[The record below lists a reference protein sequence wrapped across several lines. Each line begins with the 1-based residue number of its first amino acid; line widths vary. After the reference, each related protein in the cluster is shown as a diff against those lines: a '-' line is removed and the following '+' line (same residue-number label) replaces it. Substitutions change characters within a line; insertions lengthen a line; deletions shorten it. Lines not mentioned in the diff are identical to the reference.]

1 MPDHTVQLNYTPDG
15 FTPTPN
21 PIRVKTGH
29 TIHFKLGAGP
39 ANGTVRITFQDPQ
52 LFSAGHFRT
61 GDEDVRVTGNAA
73 RPRKALGMLA
83 TSYPFGELPC
93 ALRSLFPS
101 TPTPELSRQPRSGD

>member
-61 GDEDVRVTGNAA
+61 GDQDVRVTGNPHVTTY
-73 RPRKALGMLA
+73 RCELLVD
-83 TSYPFGELPC
+83 GEVV
-93 ALRSLFPS
+93 AQNVENAGGDIV
-101 TPTPELSRQPRSGD
+101 PETN